1 MIINLV
7 ATILAFVFVCYK
19 TSNVYEDDFM
29 KAIRCYQLAVIT
41 LILHMINLIYYAI
54 KGTNEFWISFIQGF
68 LWIWIAYMEY
78 QNFIFMAKYVRKVR
92 KKLLEEINNLE
103 GEETDNANR

>member
-19 TSNVYEDDFM
+19 ISNVYEDDFM
-29 KAIRCYQLAVIT
+29 KAIRCYRLAVIT
-41 LILHMINLIYYAI
+41 LILHKINLIYYAI
-54 KGTNEFWISFIQGF
+54 KGTNEFWISFIQVF

-78 QNFIFMAKYVRKVR
+78 QNYIYMAKYVR
-92 KKLLEEINNLE
+92 KKLLEEVEKLE
-103 GEETDNANR
+103 GEEKR

>member
-29 KAIRCYQLAVIT
+29 KAIRCYQLAVTT

-54 KGTNEFWISFIQGF
+54 KGTNEFWISFIQFF

-78 QNFIFMAKYVRKVR
+78 QNFIYMAKYVR
-92 KKLLEEINNLE
+92 KKLLEEIEKL
-103 GEETDNANR
+103 GREEKR